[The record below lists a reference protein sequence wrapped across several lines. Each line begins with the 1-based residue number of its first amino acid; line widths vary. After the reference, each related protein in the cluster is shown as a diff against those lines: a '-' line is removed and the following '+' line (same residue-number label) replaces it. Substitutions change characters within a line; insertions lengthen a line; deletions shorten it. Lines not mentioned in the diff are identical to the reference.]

1 MLRWKLVAPVAI
13 AVITIAV
20 ATTLLAAA
28 AASAGPSLLP
38 AGATASAGPL
48 QEEPEFTRD
57 PIYTWMLEHR
67 SAAYWL
73 APLLMIVVAIL
84 PIPAEIPATM
94 NGMFFGPLVGV
105 LMTWGGAVVGAQ
117 ISYELARCFGRKL
130 SQRFVKPEAI
140 SKLEKLQHAEVP
152 VLLMLRLTPIVAFTA
167 VNWASGLL
175 QVRRRTFIWTTAVGI
190 LPGAIAF
197 TASGSLAGAFYER
210 YPGTVTL
217 VVAVICGAFIMRAW
231 WKHRHP
237 VESL

>member
-1 MLRWKLVAPVAI
+1 MVGWRLLALLAI
-13 AVITIAV
+13 AVIAIAFATTPIAV
-20 ATTLLAAA
+20 A
-28 AASAGPSLLP
+28 AASACSV
-38 AGATASAGPL
+38 

-57 PIYTWMLEHR
+57 PIYAWMLEHR

-117 ISYELARCFGRKL
+117 ISYELARCFGRTL
-130 SQRFVKPEAI
+130 SRRFVKPEAI
-140 SKLEKLQHAEVP
+140 RKLEKLQHAEVP

-175 QVRRRTFIWTTAVGI
+175 QVRRSTFMWTTAVGI

-197 TASGSLAGAFYER
+197 TASGSLAGALYER
-210 YPGTVTL
+210 YPGTVTV
-217 VVAVICGAFIMRAW
+217 VVAVICGAFIMRAC

>member
-1 MLRWKLVAPVAI
+1 MVGWKLLAPLAL

-20 ATTLLAAA
+20 ATTLLGVAV
-28 AASAGPSLLP
+28 
-38 AGATASAGPL
+38 ASAGPL
-48 QEEPEFTRD
+48 QEEPELARD

-73 APLLMIVVAIL
+73 APMLMIVVAIL

-94 NGMFFGPLVGV
+94 NGMFFGPFVGV

-117 ISYELARCFGRKL
+117 ISYELARCFGRTL
-130 SQRFVKPEAI
+130 SRRFVKPEAI
-140 SKLEKLQHAEVP
+140 KKLEKLQHAEVP
-152 VLLMLRLTPIVAFTA
+152 VLLMLRRAPIVAFTA

-175 QVRRRTFIWTTAVGI
+175 QVRRSTFMWTTAVGI

-197 TASGSLAGAFYER
+197 TASGSFVGALYER
-210 YPGTVTL
+210 YPGTVTV
-217 VVAVICGAFIMRAW
+217 VVAAICGTFLVRAW

-237 VESL
+237 VEAASP

>member
-1 MLRWKLVAPVAI
+1 MVGWKLLAPLAL

-20 ATTLLAAA
+20 AATLLGVAV
-28 AASAGPSLLP
+28 
-38 AGATASAGPL
+38 ASAGPL
-48 QEEPEFTRD
+48 QEEPELTRD

-73 APLLMIVVAIL
+73 APMLMIVVAIL
-84 PIPAEIPATM
+84 PLPAEIPAPL
-94 NGMFFGPLVGV
+94 NGMFFGPFVGV

-117 ISYELARCFGRKL
+117 LSYELARCFGRTL
-130 SQRFVKPEAI
+130 SRRFVKPEAI
-140 SKLEKLQHAEVP
+140 KKLEKLQHAEVP

-175 QVRRRTFIWTTAVGI
+175 QVRRSTFMWTTAVGI

-197 TASGSLAGAFYER
+197 TASGSFVGALYER
-210 YPGTVTL
+210 YPGTVTV
-217 VVAVICGAFIMRAW
+217 VVAAICGTFLARAW

-237 VESL
+237 VEAASRR